1 MIDYFVVLFRVA
13 KELTISGGA
22 VCSGLLCDP
31 SDMSFLKH
39 LKKMKFFQTISP
51 DK

>member
-39 LKKMKFFQTISP
+39 LNKNEVLSNDQP
-51 DK
+51 R